1 MSGHA
6 NEVTNLNCCFTVLD
20 NEALLHLEGPDTLT
34 FLQGQLTCDTRK
46 LSSEQALPGLYCTP
60 QGRVICD
67 FLLLQLA
74 PGHVALR
81 LRSELRADSAA
92 TLAKYIVF
100 SKSRLLADDDDW
112 QLVGCW
118 GPGAASALRGAFG
131 EVPGG
136 QYQISQGEG
145 RVLVQTDAGGEMF
158 ECLLRGAQAGTLLDR
173 LQQDASPAARTAWE
187 ASLIRAGVPRIA
199 AATSGEF
206 IPQMLNYDLTGQ
218 VSFSKGCYTGQEVI
232 ARMHYRGKPKRRLY
246 LASLTQGELAGGDPP
261 APGLALYSAG
271 EQSVGTVVN
280 AAQGEGGQWQLL
292 VTATREGATGGLH
305 LASPAGPRL
314 ALGELPYPVPQ

>member
-1 MSGHA
+1 M
-6 NEVTNLNCCFTVLD
+6 NCCFTVLD

-158 ECLLRGAQAGTLLDR
+158 ECLLQGAQAGTLLDR

>member
-1 MSGHA
+1 M
-6 NEVTNLNCCFTVLD
+6 NCCFTVLD

-158 ECLLRGAQAGTLLDR
+158 ECLLQGAQAGTLLDR

-206 IPQMLNYDLTGQ
+206 IPQMLNYDLTGH

>member
-1 MSGHA
+1 M
-6 NEVTNLNCCFTVLD
+6 NCCFTVLD

-112 QLVGCW
+112 RLVGCW

-158 ECLLRGAQAGTLLDR
+158 ECLLQGAQAGTLLDR

-206 IPQMLNYDLTGQ
+206 IPQMLNYDLTGH

-246 LASLTQGELAGGDPP
+246 LASLARGEPAAGEPP
-261 APGLALYSAG
+261 AAGLALYSEG

-280 AAQGEGGQWQLL
+280 AVRGEDGQWQLL
-292 VTATREGATGGLH
+292 VTATRDGVTRGLR
-305 LASPAGPRL
+305 LASSAGPRL

>member
-1 MSGHA
+1 
-6 NEVTNLNCCFTVLD
+6 
-20 NEALLHLEGPDTLT
+20 
-34 FLQGQLTCDTRK
+34 
-46 LSSEQALPGLYCTP
+46 
-60 QGRVICD
+60 
-67 FLLLQLA
+67 
-74 PGHVALR
+74 
-81 LRSELRADSAA
+81 
-92 TLAKYIVF
+92 
-100 SKSRLLADDDDW
+100 
-112 QLVGCW
+112 
-118 GPGAASALRGAFG
+118 
-131 EVPGG
+131 
-136 QYQISQGEG
+136 
-145 RVLVQTDAGGEMF
+145 TDAGGEMF
-158 ECLLRGAQAGTLLDR
+158 ECLLQGAQAGTLLDR